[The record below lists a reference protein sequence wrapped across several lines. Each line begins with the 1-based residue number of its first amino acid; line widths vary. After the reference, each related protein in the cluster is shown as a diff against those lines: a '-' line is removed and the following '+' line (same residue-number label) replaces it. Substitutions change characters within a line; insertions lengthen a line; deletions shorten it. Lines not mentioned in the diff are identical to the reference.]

1 MKVIHFIT
9 ALESGGAEKIL
20 FDTLS
25 GLKDQFN
32 HRVVVLSK
40 RGVYCQKFE
49 KIGIPV
55 EAISIHLLWNLLFS
69 VRKQYLIHSYLY
81 HSHIVSLLFK
91 VIGYRVI
98 WSMHSSYERKINF
111 KTKLTS
117 WLSFFIPD
125 KIIYVSNFARQQYAE
140 AGFTKKKSVVVYN
153 GLDVDKFKKGNQCT
167 LSVDKNKINIGMIAR
182 YHPVKNYPKFFAIA
196 RHAIE
201 FNSNCHFYLIGKGND
216 KGNVELVALLSE
228 NNVSENTTL
237 VSEMDDVSSVI
248 PCFDLLVSTSK
259 SESFGLTI
267 VEAILS
273 NVNVS
278 TINLPIMDELFEHC
292 SPNTGELKDE
302 DIAKIWLDK
311 SKEKPNDA
319 LIQYANNYSLD
330 QMIKSYKDIY
340 RDYLK

>member
-20 FDTLS
+20 FDTIC
-25 GLKDQFN
+25 GLQGEFN
-32 HRVVVLSK
+32 HEVIVLSK
-40 RGVYCQKFE
+40 RGVYFGRLE
-49 KIGIPV
+49 DVGISV
-55 EAISIHLLWNLLFS
+55 ERISIRLFWRLLFFE
-69 VRKQYLIHSYLY
+69 RNQYLIHSYLY

-111 KTKLTS
+111 KTRLTS

-125 KIIYVSNFARQQYAE
+125 KIIYVSNFARQQHTE
-140 AGFTKKKSVVVYN
+140 AGFTKKKSVIVYN
-153 GLDVDKFKKGNQCT
+153 GLDVDKFKKANQCT

-216 KGNVELVALLSE
+216 KGNAELVTLLSE
-228 NNVSENTTL
+228 NNVSDNTTL
-237 VSEMDDVSSVI
+237 VNEMEDVSSII

-302 DIAKIWLDK
+302 DIAKIWLEK

-330 QMIKSYKDIY
+330 QMIKSYNGIY